1 MRGTSSP
8 ILVVDD
14 SGTMRTIVTEMLAR
28 LGFRNVD
35 EAENGATA
43 LGKVRA
49 HSYALIISDWH
60 MEPMSGIDL
69 LREVRRLRTPGSNRF
84 IFATSER
91 SWGSQT
97 TAKIDGADAFITKPF
112 SIEALQAKIETVLG

>member
-1 MRGTSSP
+1 MRATSSS

-14 SGTMRTIVTEMLAR
+14 SGTMRTIVKDMLAR

-35 EAENGATA
+35 EAEDGQAA

-49 HSYALIISDWH
+49 RNYALIISDWH

-69 LREVRRLRTPGSNRF
+69 LREVRRLRAPGTNRF

-97 TAKIDGADAFITKPF
+97 TARIDGADAFISKPF
-112 SIEALQAKIETVLG
+112 TIEALEAKIALVMG